1 MLFYLLLVIAK
12 WFFSFYIL
20 INSPILLNFIQFY
33 LSYTVARKDTLSDL
47 KPLQSPGIVLWLV
60 YDYSGGPCKCAWK
73 AQAFFVCWG
82 RALSMPAKAIW
93 PTLLLKWTVPLL
105 TFSPDVLSVT
115 VNEALTSTKK
125 REQSPTLAEGMQQ

>member
-1 MLFYLLLVIAK
+1 
-12 WFFSFYIL
+12 
-20 INSPILLNFIQFY
+20 
-33 LSYTVARKDTLSDL
+33 
-47 KPLQSPGIVLWLV
+47 
-60 YDYSGGPCKCAWK
+60 
-73 AQAFFVCWG
+73 
-82 RALSMPAKAIW
+82 MPAKAIW